1 MAKTLTTTGIRKIG
15 ERFSESID
23 HAAYTLNGQPK
34 TVEIFRKTTTDTT
47 VDIYVYFDDT
57 VVGEVGAVELVDK
70 DGDTV
75 ATSDW
80 SFAKSA
86 SKGLYVAFK
95 YNIIEKEME
104 VSIADGPV

>member
-1 MAKTLTTTGIRKIG
+1 M
-15 ERFSESID
+15 
-23 HAAYTLNGQPK
+23 
-34 TVEIFRKTTTDTT
+34 
-47 VDIYVYFDDT
+47 
-57 VVGEVGAVELVDK
+57 ELVDK